1 MSQSSVTNLPLPIVC
16 SQKNA
21 DGTSAAFAVQVI
33 SGNLSAP
40 TSTISCAGLSASGVI
55 NANSGLI
62 ATSMTSLGAT
72 TLGVNPAN
80 AAIVTTLLELPENIL
95 AFVTT
100 TSEAYVPANGR
111 SGFCLGWNTSDGD
124 GETNFINLAQGG
136 EGGYSFQTQNNNNAA
151 TTMLDIRGDGS
162 TFSMPIVI
170 NTATHGLAFTNLA
183 CVPAAADDAA
193 AQAAGVPVG
202 GVYRTNADPSVLC
215 IRAA

>member
-16 SQKNA
+16 SQKNL
-21 DGTSAAFAVQVI
+21 DGTSATYALQVL

-62 ATSMTSLGAT
+62 ATSMKSLGAT

-100 TSEAYVPANGR
+100 QSEAYAPANGR
-111 SGFCLGWNTSDGD
+111 SGFALGWNISGGA
-124 GETNFINLAQGG
+124 GETDFINLAQAGQ
-136 EGGYSFQTQNNNNAA
+136 GGYTFQTQNNATAA
-151 TTMLDIRGDGS
+151 TTMLTIRGDGS
-162 TFSMPIVI
+162 TF
-170 NTATHGLAFTNLA
+170 
-183 CVPAAADDAA
+183 
-193 AQAAGVPVG
+193 
-202 GVYRTNADPSVLC
+202 LC
-215 IRAA
+215 PLLSIRRRMD